1 MYLLK
6 NTKKKNKRM
15 ITKTKSSIDF
25 TLNFNKHIEKINTTK
40 KYDNLRMNPNLTP
53 RKIKKLNLVES
64 ENNISNL
71 TFNKTNSK
79 NDLEICSL
87 EYSRLSFLYFKC

>member
-1 MYLLK
+1 
-6 NTKKKNKRM
+6 
-15 ITKTKSSIDF
+15 
-25 TLNFNKHIEKINTTK
+25 
-40 KYDNLRMNPNLTP
+40 MNPNLTP

-87 EYSRLSFLYFKC
+87 EYSRWSFLYFKC